1 VTPLLEWIA
10 EPLRYEFMRRAL
22 VEVVIMGA
30 VTGIVGCY
38 VVLRGLAFMGDALSH
53 AIFPGIAI
61 AFLLGQSIF
70 LGALAFGVLTV
81 VLIAIA
87 ATNRRVREDSA
98 IGVLFA
104 GMFALGV
111 VLISSSPHFARDLAS
126 FLFGNVLGVTPFDI
140 GLSVAVGALVLVLLA
155 LFHRALLVTSFDR
168 AGAAAMGVPV
178 FWLDLL
184 LLLLIA
190 LTIVVSLSAVGNILV
205 LAMLITPAATARLLT
220 DRLSLMM
227 GLSAALG
234 AGSGLLG
241 LFVSYHHDVAAG
253 GTIVLVA
260 TFAFGIVWLVAPT
273 HGFLATRLWAR
284 RRAAGRRSAEAHG
297 VASMSTD
304 HPPGITARDPRP
316 IGEGHHE

>member
-1 VTPLLEWIA
+1 MIPMLDWVT

-30 VTGIVGCY
+30 VTGAIGCY

-53 AIFPGIAI
+53 AIFPGIAL
-61 AFLLGQSIF
+61 AFLLGRSIF

-87 ATNRRVREDSA
+87 ATNRRVKEDSA

-126 FLFGNVLGVTPFDI
+126 FLFGNVLGVTAFDI
-140 GLSVAVGALVLVLLA
+140 GLSVVVGVGVLLLLA
-155 LFHRALLVTSFDR
+155 VFHRALLITSFDR

-184 LLLLIA
+184 APAPHRPDDRGVLERRGEHPRPRDA
-190 LTIVVSLSAVGNILV
+190 DHAGGGRAAPHRSVARDDGPECGHRRRVGRPRAVL
-205 LAMLITPAATARLLT
+205 
-220 DRLSLMM
+220 
-227 GLSAALG
+227 
-234 AGSGLLG
+234 
-241 LFVSYHHDVAAG
+241 SYHHDLAAG

-260 TFAFGIVWLVAPT
+260 TLAFGIVWLAAPT
-273 HGFLATRLWAR
+273 HGFVATRVWAR
-284 RRAAGRRSAEAHG
+284 RRAAGVRSEDATRTESITG
-297 VASMSTD
+297 
-304 HPPGITARDPRP
+304 PGRP
-316 IGEGHHE
+316 ADDRGPVS